1 MTDDQKL
8 LAEVLKLKMYLVKL
22 NNQHQ
27 LTVYTEDVLERVNDI
42 IKTIEQQTNQ

>member
-22 NNQHQ
+22 TNQHQ

-42 IKTIEQQTNQ
+42 INVIEEHQQ